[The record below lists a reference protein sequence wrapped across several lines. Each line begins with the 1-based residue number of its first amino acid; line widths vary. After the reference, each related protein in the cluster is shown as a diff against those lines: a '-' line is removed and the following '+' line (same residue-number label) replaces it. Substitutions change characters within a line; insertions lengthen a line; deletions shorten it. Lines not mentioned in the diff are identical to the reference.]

1 MPSSTFNTVL
11 ASRSSDIIMVAE
23 IYPSDSVP
31 GAAGFSPVDA
41 LACLA
46 SVAGVSYMGE
56 AYLQQVVKF
65 PDITITDSGSFNS
78 ASVTLSNVDRWAATF
93 VFAQEDSSIE
103 GLYLVL
109 RLISRSVSVD
119 LDDSYVIFVGRCDK
133 AGDADKKQMPI
144 SAKELLGSVDTTLPP
159 RNFTTTDE
167 TGRRRNDPLYEGFP
181 FIPALFTIAYQSS
194 EPRGGVIASLFG
206 LKKNVTKTF
215 QASSH
220 SALDPNK
227 PVPIVL
233 GRAQMQSQHIGYGD
247 FGNSIAMLT
256 GWADGLGT
264 KIYDYH
270 NIRNVDPAF
279 TPLIRNA
286 GDTWMNMS
294 DGQNGYATYGEV
306 GLVGGQVTTPIEGTV
321 APQVGLLHYSRTAW
335 TYTYV
340 NGSEVA
346 SDDAAPTL
354 LCIIDGN
361 VMPTNVLNDDWSE
374 ILFSDN
380 PVDHARFIVTDN
392 YLLNLPDGFIDD
404 EFNVAARAYCE
415 EILVDEV
422 NTDTLVL
429 PVVETGK
436 AGTDYQHFKSTGVVT
451 ANHYK
456 RLIAGDDDDEPWINE
471 ADYIFADRI
480 PIENGG
486 GGGEEDPTN
495 PDPIGAVTKYRRRYT
510 SNIAFTETQ
519 KAIDALVNNIYV
531 SARMFH
537 TYSPAGKLRF
547 NIKKPADNT
556 LIRADILAT
565 ATEIPVYDI
574 LPWFTDL
581 RGWILVGSD
590 TIDGRS
596 EVRVVTNAHYTTAG
610 NSITLTASGG
620 VTASGATFTGG
631 TDTTTP
637 ATASLTCTDATTK
650 TITIDGIPVI
660 VTQAGGTTATI
671 AGLIKDAINSH
682 SILSFY
688 VKASWAGA
696 AVVQLESKL
705 GFLVVA
711 PLEFDH
717 DGPIASPTTEP
728 TGAAAAGG
736 SLAAGD
742 WLVAYSYEI
751 ETGETRISNTES
763 FTVTANQKIAIGAI
777 TPPAGVTIVNW
788 FLSRNANSTVL
799 KFVHTNA
806 GAAFNITDP
815 PLGTARFAPQAN
827 DTGEE
832 ITRMDF
838 VFSDRALTRTAQT
851 RANIIADSFKWPLG
865 GRQSSV
871 NQIICK
877 YREAVD
883 DFRPTELRINDSR
896 HQAKV
901 GKKLPFE
908 LNLAAV
914 DNFHQ
919 ASRLANGKLAEL
931 RDADSFCSWGGG
943 LESLLIDVG
952 MVGCVTDFGSGL
964 VNYMVRIEEKRIGG
978 TGIPTMNFIGRKYA
992 KSLYDDD
999 VNEKTIGMPTGLGRP
1014 MLRTGRGV
1022 EVEITGGSYTLNAIE
1037 RNSDAIAFIGTLAS
1051 NATVLFPDEVVRKFT
1066 LTDNTVRAGFTL
1078 HANTETLGTPVVL
1091 AGGINSV
1098 GHNGLELFIE

>member
-1 MPSSTFNTVL
+1 
-11 ASRSSDIIMVAE
+11 
-23 IYPSDSVP
+23 
-31 GAAGFSPVDA
+31 
-41 LACLA
+41 
-46 SVAGVSYMGE
+46 
-56 AYLQQVVKF
+56 
-65 PDITITDSGSFNS
+65 
-78 ASVTLSNVDRWAATF
+78 
-93 VFAQEDSSIE
+93 
-103 GLYLVL
+103 
-109 RLISRSVSVD
+109 
-119 LDDSYVIFVGRCDK
+119 
-133 AGDADKKQMPI
+133 
-144 SAKELLGSVDTTLPP
+144 
-159 RNFTTTDE
+159 
-167 TGRRRNDPLYEGFP
+167 
-181 FIPALFTIAYQSS
+181 
-194 EPRGGVIASLFG
+194 
-206 LKKNVTKTF
+206 
-215 QASSH
+215 
-220 SALDPNK
+220 
-227 PVPIVL
+227 
-233 GRAQMQSQHIGYGD
+233 
-247 FGNSIAMLT
+247 MLT
-256 GWADGLGT
+256 AWADGLEHG
-264 KIYDYH
+264 IYGFA

-286 GDTWMNMS
+286 GDTWMHPTMNAFFM
-294 DGQNGYATYGEV
+294 YGD
-306 GLVGGQVTTPIEGTV
+306 LGGTARQDPTPIAGTV
-321 APQVGLLHYSRTAW
+321 APQIGLLHYSRTAVS
-335 TYTYV
+335 YSYV

-354 LCIIDGN
+354 LSIIYGN
-361 VMPTNVLNDDWSE
+361 LMPTNVLNDDWSE
-374 ILFSDN
+374 VLFSDN
-380 PVDHARFIVTDN
+380 PVDHARFIVTDA

-404 EFNVAARAYCE
+404 EFNITAWNDCNEV
-415 EILVDEV
+415 LVDEV

-486 GGGEEDPTN
+486 GGGGEDPTN

-556 LIRADILAT
+556 LIRGDILAT

-574 LPWFTDL
+574 LPWFLDL
-581 RGWILVGSD
+581 RGWVLVGSD

-596 EVRVVTNAHYTTAG
+596 EIRVVTNAHYTTAG

-688 VKASWAGA
+688 IKASWAGA

-717 DGPIASPTTEP
+717 DGPIASPTTAPTLTSP
-728 TGAAAAGG
+728 TGGH
-736 SLAAGD
+736 LAAGD
-742 WLVAYSYEI
+742 WKVAYSYEL
-751 ETGETRISNTES
+751 ETGETRISSVATT
-763 FTVTANQKIAIGAI
+763 TVLALDKIAVAAI

-788 FLSRNANSTVL
+788 FLSRQEGSSVL

-806 GAAFNITDP
+806 GAAFDISNP

-832 ITRMDF
+832 VTRMDF

-964 VNYMVRIEEKRIGG
+964 VNYMVRIEEKRVGG

-1014 MLRTGRGV
+1014 MLRTGRVV
-1022 EVEITGGSYTLNAIE
+1022 EVEVTGGSYTLNAIE
-1037 RNSDAIAFIGTLAS
+1037 RNADAITFTGTLAS
-1051 NATVLFPDEVVRKFT
+1051 NQTVLFPDAIVRKWI
-1066 LTDNTVRAGFTL
+1066 LTDSTVRAGFTFQ
-1078 HANTETLGTPVVL
+1078 ANTETPTTPVVVA
-1091 AGGINSV
+1091 AGVNPI
-1098 GHNGLELFIE
+1098 GHNGIELFVE

>member
-1 MPSSTFNTVL
+1 
-11 ASRSSDIIMVAE
+11 MVAE
-23 IYPSDSVP
+23 IYPTDALP
-31 GAAGFSPVDA
+31 GASGFDPGDA
-41 LACLA
+41 VACLA
-46 SVAGVSYMGE
+46 SVAGVSFMSVD
-56 AYLQQVVKF
+56 YLQEVVKF
-65 PDITITDSGSFNS
+65 PDITISDDGKFNS
-78 ASVTLSNVDRWAATF
+78 ASVTLSNVDRYAATF
-93 VFAQEDSSIE
+93 VFAQDDNSVE
-103 GLYLVL
+103 GLFLVL
-109 RLISRSVSVD
+109 RLISRSVSIT
-119 LDDSYVIFVGRCDK
+119 LDDSYVVFVGRCDK

-144 SAKELLGSVDTTLPP
+144 SAKELLGSVDTQLPP

-181 FIPALFTIAYQSS
+181 FIPALFTVSYQSS
-194 EPRGGVIASLFG
+194 EPKGGIIGSLLG
-206 LKKNVTKTF
+206 LKKRVTNTR

-220 SALDPNK
+220 SDLDPNK

-233 GRAQMQSQHIGYGD
+233 GRAQMQSQHVGYGD
-247 FGNSIAMLT
+247 FGNSVAMLT
-256 GWADGLGT
+256 VWADGLEHG
-264 KIYDYH
+264 IFGFA

-279 TPLIRNA
+279 TPLIRNVL
-286 GDTWMNMS
+286 DTWMHPTMNAFFM
-294 DGQNGYATYGEV
+294 YGD
-306 GLVGGQVTTPIEGTV
+306 LGGTARQDPTPIVGTV
-321 APQVGLLHYSRTAW
+321 APQIGLATYSRSAVS
-335 TYTYV
+335 YSYV

-354 LCIIDGN
+354 LSIIYGN
-361 VMPTNVLNDDWSE
+361 LMPTNVLNDDWSE

-380 PVDHARFIVTDN
+380 PVDHARFVVTDA
-392 YLLNLPDGFIDD
+392 YLLKLPAAFIDD
-404 EFNVAARAYCE
+404 EFNIAERNYCD

-436 AGTDYQHFKSTGVVT
+436 AGTNYQHFMSTGVVT
-451 ANHYK
+451 ANHYQ
-456 RLIAGDDDDEPWINE
+456 RLIDGDDDAEPWINE

-486 GGGEEDPTN
+486 GGGGEDPTN

-556 LIRADILAT
+556 LIRGDILAT

-596 EVRVVTNAHYTTAG
+596 EVRVVTSARYTTAG

-631 TDTTTP
+631 TNTTTP
-637 ATASLTCTDATTK
+637 STASLTCTDATTK

-688 VKASWAGA
+688 IKASWAGA

-717 DGPIASPTTEP
+717 DGPIASPTTAPTLTSP
-728 TGAAAAGG
+728 TGGH
-736 SLAAGD
+736 LAAGD
-742 WLVAYSYEI
+742 WKAAYSYELD
-751 ETGETRISNTES
+751 TGETRISS
-763 FTVTANQKIAIGAI
+763 VATVTVLALDKIHVGAI

-788 FLSRNANSTVL
+788 FLSRNAESAVL
-799 KFVHTNA
+799 KFVSTND
-806 GAAFNITDP
+806 GSAFDILEP

-883 DFRPTELRINDSR
+883 DFRPTELRINDST

-931 RDADSFCSWGGG
+931 RDADSFCSWGAGQ
-943 LESLLIDVG
+943 ESLLIDVG

-964 VNYMVRIEEKRIGG
+964 VNYMVRLEEKRISWS
-978 TGIPTMNFIGRKYA
+978 GIVGCNFIGRKYA

-999 VNEKTIGMPTGLGRP
+999 VAEKIIGMPTTLHRP
-1014 MLRTGRGV
+1014 MLRTGRAI
-1022 EVEITGGSYTLNAIE
+1022 EVPITGGSYTLNAIE
-1037 RNSDAIAFIGTLAS
+1037 RNADAIIFTGTLAS
-1051 NATVLFPDEVVRKFT
+1051 NATVVFPDEVVRKWV
-1066 LTDNTVRAGFTL
+1066 LTDDTVRAGFTF
-1078 HANTETLGTPVVL
+1078 HANTETPGTPVVL

-1098 GHNGLELFIE
+1098 GQNGFELFVE